1 MSNIT
6 PPTFN
11 FPEEIGKEYQQL
23 MQSRSAFS
31 ENLSRAD
38 RAKLAILYER
48 LKSAWE
54 LNITTKL
61 SETLERSYQELNQL
75 QEQVGQNWTIYESTI
90 ENELK
95 RDIAEKLTQL
105 ERAKANSSS
114 ALAQRKKK
122 LELQNENWR
131 NDILARE
138 MHLSA
143 EEERLN
149 SLSALSTTLRDLQ
162 EQLQQSKA
170 VLRTKLGD
178 LTQESSSYHEI
189 ETQLQADLNSLKSR
203 NNQDLKE
210 KQNVYDQRWRES
222 QEDLNKSGQNYQ
234 QLLRTAE
241 KEQLK
246 QLRTE
251 IALEI
256 PNLRRDLK
264 DLWIAGELSLIGT
277 MYKSLMTE
285 SEKLMTALETN
296 LTKNGINVQDYLDK
310 MDRNITSQ

>member
-48 LKSAWE
+48 LKSVWE

-95 RDIAEKLTQL
+95 RDIAEKLTKL

-162 EQLQQSKA
+162 QQLQQNKA
-170 VLRTKLGD
+170 VLKTKLGD

-277 MYKSLMTE
+277 MYKSRMTE

-310 MDRNITSQ
+310 MDRNITLQ

>member
-48 LKSAWE
+48 LKSVWE

-61 SETLERSYQELNQL
+61 SETLEQSYQELNQL
-75 QEQVGQNWTIYESTI
+75 QQQAGQNWTIYESTI

-105 ERAKANSSS
+105 ERAKANSNS

-170 VLRTKLGD
+170 VLRTKLED

-189 ETQLQADLNSLKSR
+189 EKQLQADLNSLKSR

-222 QEDLNKSGQNYQ
+222 QEDLNKSEQDYQ
-234 QLLRTAE
+234 QLLKTAE

-256 PNLRRDLK
+256 PNLRKDLK

-310 MDRNITSQ
+310 MDRNVKL